1 MTIHD
6 PVGPILQSGEIA
18 RAVAQAAEIDNAGR
32 RVEVRNR
39 GSYVRIEVEGGE
51 CVLRRTTI
59 EAELGRPF
67 RMSELELNMSSF
79 VGRIDTGTETVRFY
93 HVGSHANGVHAGEAS
108 A

>member
-1 MTIHD
+1 MAIID

-18 RAVAQAAEIDNAGR
+18 RAVADAAEIDNSPR
-32 RVEVRNR
+32 RVEVRDR
-39 GSYVRIEVEGGE
+39 GSYVRVEVEGGE
-51 CVLRRTTI
+51 CILRRATI

-79 VGRIDTGTETVRFY
+79 VGRIDTGTELVRFY
-93 HVGSHANGVHAGEAS
+93 HVERAMTGSDHEEAT

>member
-1 MTIHD
+1 MTIID

-18 RAVAQAAEIDNAGR
+18 RAVADAAEIDNAPR
-32 RVEVRNR
+32 RVEVRDR
-39 GSYVRIEVEGGE
+39 GSYVRVEVEGGQ
-51 CVLRRTTI
+51 CILRRATI

-79 VGRIDTGTETVRFY
+79 VGRIDTGTELVRFY
-93 HVGSHANGVHAGEAS
+93 HGETAAAGSDHEEAP

>member
-1 MTIHD
+1 MNIEN

-18 RAVAQAAEIDNAGR
+18 RAVAQAVEVDNAGK
-32 RVEVRNR
+32 RVEVRDR

-51 CVLRRTTI
+51 CMLRRTTI
-59 EAELGRPF
+59 EEELGRPF

-79 VGRIDTGTETVRFY
+79 VGQIETGTEAVRFY
-93 HVGSHANGVHAGEAS
+93 KSGPSANGSAKEAT

>member
-1 MTIHD
+1 MSIEN

-18 RAVAQAAEIDNAGR
+18 RAVAQAVEVDNAGK
-32 RVEVRNR
+32 RVEVRDR

-51 CVLRRTTI
+51 CMLRRSTI
-59 EAELGRPF
+59 EEELGRPF

-79 VGRIDTGTETVRFY
+79 VGQIETGTEAVRFY
-93 HVGSHANGVHAGEAS
+93 KGASANGSTKEAT

>member
-1 MTIHD
+1 MTFEN

-18 RAVAQAAEIDNAGR
+18 RAVAEAVEVDNAGK
-32 RVEVRNR
+32 RVQVRDR

-51 CVLRRTTI
+51 CMLRRTTI
-59 EAELGRPF
+59 EEELGRPF

-79 VGRIDTGTETVRFY
+79 VGQIETGTEAVRFY
-93 HVGSHANGVHAGEAS
+93 KSGSSASTSAKEAT

>member
-1 MTIHD
+1 MSIEN

-18 RAVAQAAEIDNAGR
+18 RAVAQAVEVDNAGK
-32 RVEVRNR
+32 RVEVRDR

-51 CVLRRTTI
+51 CMLRRTTI
-59 EAELGRPF
+59 EEELGRPF

-79 VGRIDTGTETVRFY
+79 VGQIETGTEAVRFY
-93 HVGSHANGVHAGEAS
+93 KSGTSANGSAKEAR